1 MVQERLQYIAAV
13 QLAVPFGDVAQGVH
27 DVVPHELT
35 LLLDA
40 HAPEQT

>member
-1 MVQERLQYIAAV
+1 MAAV
-13 QLAVPFGDVAQGVH
+13 QLAVPFGDVGQAVQE
-27 DVVPHELT
+27 VVPHELT